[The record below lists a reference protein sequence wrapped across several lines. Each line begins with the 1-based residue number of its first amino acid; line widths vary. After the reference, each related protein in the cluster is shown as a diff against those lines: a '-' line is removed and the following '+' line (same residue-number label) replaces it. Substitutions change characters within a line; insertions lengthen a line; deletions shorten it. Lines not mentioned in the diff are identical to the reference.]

1 MKTSGK
7 LMVWASWELLLLS
20 LGPCWHC
27 LNKFVVDSVP
37 EQAQWGPGDPEVAK
51 GFSKVFPKFKKALSS
66 ARVREHG

>member
-7 LMVWASWELLLLS
+7 LLVWASWELLLLS

-37 EQAQWGPGDPEVAK
+37 EQAQLDPGDPEVSK
-51 GFSKVFPKFKKALSS
+51 GSSKVFLKLKRRFQGS
-66 ARVREHG
+66 

>member
-7 LMVWASWELLLLS
+7 LLVWASWELLLLS

-37 EQAQWGPGDPEVAK
+37 EQAQLDPGDPEVSK
-51 GFSKVFPKFKKALSS
+51 GSSKA
-66 ARVREHG
+66 